1 MNTARATHAAASAPA
16 HAIRPEGWAFGLA
29 ILLAAVNL
37 RPAVA
42 SVGPVLA
49 DIRAGLVLSAAS
61 ASLLTALP
69 ILCFGA
75 GALVAPRLARRLGSE
90 RTLTVVLGITTAG
103 LVLRLGPSTVT
114 LMAGTFLAGAAIA
127 VANVLIP
134 AMVKRHFPHHTGL
147 MMGLYVC
154 VMAIAAS
161 SAAILT
167 VPVAET
173 FAAGWRAGLGVWA
186 LPSALAFVLWLAV
199 TSSRR
204 RRSVPDDR
212 TTEVPRSLA
221 GDRVAWQVTAFM
233 GLQSLGF
240 YTLLSW
246 LPSVYRSYGMSPEDA
261 GRLLSLM
268 IILGAPIAL
277 VVPTML
283 TRAAQQSG
291 WALGS
296 VLTIA
301 AGVLGLLLTPTWHPF
316 LWATVLGIGLGA
328 AFPLALTLVVLR
340 SRDASD
346 AAQLSAMSQSVGYGM
361 AAVGPFVFG
370 LLRDL
375 TAGWTLPVLFLLVV
389 MVPQAIAGIG
399 AGRAAYVG
407 EGNERRR

>member
-1 MNTARATHAAASAPA
+1 MGVRARHPARGSQPAPGGRQRRA
-16 HAIRPEGWAFGLA
+16 GARRHPRGPGAVGRQR
-29 ILLAAVNL
+29 LAADG
-37 RPAVA
+37 AA
-42 SVGPVLA
+42 HPVL
-49 DIRAGLVLSAAS
+49 RG
-61 ASLLTALP
+61 
-69 ILCFGA
+69 
-75 GALVAPRLARRLGSE
+75 R
-90 RTLTVVLGITTAG
+90 
-103 LVLRLGPSTVT
+103 
-114 LMAGTFLAGAAIA
+114 
-127 VANVLIP
+127 
-134 AMVKRHFPHHTGL
+134 
-147 MMGLYVC
+147 
-154 VMAIAAS
+154 
-161 SAAILT
+161 
-167 VPVAET
+167 
-173 FAAGWRAGLGVWA
+173 RAGLGVWA

-221 GDRVAWQVTAFM
+221 GDWVAWQVTAFM

-240 YTLLSW
+240 YTMLSW

-301 AGVLGLLLTPTWHPF
+301 SGVLGLLLAPTWHPF
-316 LWATVLGIGLGA
+316 LWATVLGIGLGV

-361 AAVGPFVFG
+361 AAIGPFVFG

-375 TAGWTLPVLFLLVV
+375 TAGWTVPVLFLLVV
-389 MVPQAIAGIG
+389 LLPQAIAGVG
-399 AGRAAYVG
+399 AGRAAFVG
-407 EGNERRR
+407 DGGVSARHRRRRPSLKLRRSRIPSAFATHGSPAHRAERGAVAALDRQNLIRIMPTQGGETRSTSPDFTSSHPRAQLMRWCTPHRPPSPPARRWCRCAAKRSPTVIATTTAAACSGCCGGSDHGR

>member
-1 MNTARATHAAASAPA
+1 MNPATGATQSAAAPAPDQ
-16 HAIRPEGWAFGLA
+16 AIRSEGWAFGLA

-49 DIRAGLVLSAAS
+49 DIRAGLALSAAS
-61 ASLLTALP
+61 ASLLMALP

-90 RTLTVVLGITTAG
+90 RTLTAVLGITTAG
-103 LVLRLGPSTVT
+103 LLLRLGPNPVT
-114 LMAGTFLAGAAIA
+114 LLTGTFLAGAAIA

-134 AMVKRHFPHHTGL
+134 AMVKRHFPQRTGL

-161 SAAILT
+161 CAAILT
-167 VPVAET
+167 VPVAEA
-173 FAAGWRAGLGVWA
+173 FASGWRAGLGVWA

-221 GDRVAWQVTAFM
+221 GDWVAWQVTAFM

-240 YTLLSW
+240 YTMLSW

-301 AGVLGLLLTPTWHPF
+301 SGVLGLLLAPTWHPF
-316 LWATVLGIGLGA
+316 LWATVLGIGLGV

-361 AAVGPFVFG
+361 AAIGPFVFG

-375 TAGWTLPVLFLLVV
+375 TAGWTVPVLFLLVLL
-389 MVPQAIAGIG
+389 VPQAIAGVG
-399 AGRAAYVG
+399 AGRAAFVG
-407 EGNERRR
+407 DGGGR